1 MTLREEAE
9 AMRVENQKH
18 LINGI
23 FGVVYGELKSE
34 YRTINGYPASKFRVF
49 EFKIGMDILDKIKKY
64 YREVYNIY
72 LAADFYTAVHLVN
85 MLSGV
90 TDNLQG
96 VEICNKCG
104 GSRAFHVIVIYR
116 RKTYHGSGKEYF
128 ITNFTTEQL
137 HHGAHPFDGGG
148 VIELFNSKSE
158 FKYINDSC
166 VYHPGSNNTDE
177 IDEYEVYR
185 IEVYN
190 TLDAVRIIMKRLA
203 PIKSIDIKPNFE
215 DNMSCFNLK
224 YIPPVNGMPDRPVYL
239 AVKSGFCTVV
249 PEGTNIGE
257 IIKDLGTE
265 YVVSSSK
272 KAFERSAYIL
282 EDPSYN
288 SEDPSYNSEE
298 VERANNIYILVVRR
312 QGVGYIDILKGSG
325 TIINK
330 LMSKYTFVFYSEGR
344 VIQFAKD
351 KFGIKFR
358 SR

>member
-1 MTLREEAE
+1 MTLREAAE
-9 AMRVENQKH
+9 AMSVENQKH
-18 LINGI
+18 LMNGI

-34 YRTINGYPASKFRVF
+34 YQTINGYPASKYRIFD
-49 EFKIGMDILDKIKKY
+49 FKVGMDILNQIKKY

-72 LAADFYTAVHLVN
+72 LASDFYTAVHFVN
-85 MLSGV
+85 MLSGT

-96 VEICNKCG
+96 VEICNNCG

-137 HHGAHPFDGGG
+137 HHGAHPFGGG
-148 VIELFNSKSE
+148 GIIELFKSE
-158 FKYINDSC
+158 SGFKYINDSC
-166 VYHPGSNNTDE
+166 VYHPGSNNNNT
-177 IDEYEVYR
+177 DEYEVYQ

-190 TLDAVRIIMKRLA
+190 TLAAIRIIMKRLA
-203 PIKSIDIKPNFE
+203 PKKGIDIKPNFE
-215 DNMSCFNLK
+215 DNMSSFNLK

-239 AVKSGFCTVV
+239 SVKSGFCTVV

-272 KAFERSAYIL
+272 KAFERSEYIL
-282 EDPSYN
+282 EDPSYI

-330 LMSKYTFVFYSEGR
+330 LMSKYTFVFNSKDR
-344 VIQFAKD
+344 AIQFAKD

-358 SR
+358 NR